1 METKM
6 MMIDSEEGLMT
17 WCKTTDSGIRL
28 QRRGAKI
35 IFDYL
40 SGHGK
45 TLSTN
50 KEGELFI
57 NDEIMTEKTTLDD
70 VVDLVCE
77 WNYEALSDTRERK
90 DNPNDFLD
98 YCRMCTLEK
107 NLEEHKFILDRV
119 FKQTIYGKDVQTI
132 AHKLAKEMM
141 KEMRLVPI
149 YDIPIA
155 DELGAYNKVSEKS
168 EYMNDDKVSELE
180 KIAVEDNVPK
190 SFENEVEDNEPEK
203 SEYIEKTENDI
214 VKAADTPTEDN
225 RDRIPE
231 KSEEH
236 GRAR

>member
-17 WCKTTDSGIRL
+17 WCKTTESGIRL

-57 NDEIMTEKTTLDD
+57 NDEVMTEKTTLDD

-77 WNYEALSDTRERK
+77 WNYEALSDIRERK

-107 NLEEHKFILDRV
+107 TLEEHKFILDRV

-168 EYMNDDKVSELE
+168 EYMNDDKVSEE
-180 KIAVEDNVPK
+180 KIAVD
-190 SFENEVEDNEPEK
+190 DNEPEK
-203 SEYIEKTENDI
+203 SEYIEKSENDI

-225 RDRIPE
+225 RDNRDRIPE
-231 KSEEH
+231 KCEEH

>member
-17 WCKTTDSGIRL
+17 WCKTTESGIGL

-57 NDEIMTEKTTLDD
+57 NDEVMTEKTTLDD

-90 DNPNDFLD
+90 ENPNDFLD

-107 NLEEHKFILDRV
+107 TLEEHKFILDRV

-168 EYMNDDKVSELE
+168 EYMNDDRVSELE
-180 KIAVEDNVPK
+180 EIAVEDTLSEK
-190 SFENEVEDNEPEK
+190 PEYAAGN
-203 SEYIEKTENDI
+203 SVSDKTEIAVTTIADKPTKDDKENDN
-214 VKAADTPTEDN
+214 KA
-225 RDRIPE
+225 PE

>member
-17 WCKTTDSGIRL
+17 WCKTTESGIRL

-50 KEGELFI
+50 KEGELFL

-90 DNPNDFLD
+90 ENPNDFLD

-168 EYMNDDKVSELE
+168 EYAAGNSVSDKTEIAVTTIADKPTKDDK
-180 KIAVEDNVPK
+180 
-190 SFENEVEDNEPEK
+190 
-203 SEYIEKTENDI
+203 ENDN
-214 VKAADTPTEDN
+214 KA
-225 RDRIPE
+225 PE